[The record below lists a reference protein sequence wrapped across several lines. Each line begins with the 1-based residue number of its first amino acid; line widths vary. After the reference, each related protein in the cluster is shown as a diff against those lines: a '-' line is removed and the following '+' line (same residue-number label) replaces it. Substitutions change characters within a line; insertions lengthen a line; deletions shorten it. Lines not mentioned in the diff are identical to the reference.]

1 MRIKA
6 FSKMSV
12 SVFRPLCEVR
22 SNEVWQLT
30 FHKIATRSAVRST
43 LKTSTTFCVKKA
55 PMRRVLWYFMP
66 AQKVHNNN
74 DKRRMYI

>member
-1 MRIKA
+1 
-6 FSKMSV
+6 MSV
-12 SVFRPLCEVR
+12 SAFRPLCEVR

-55 PMRRVLWYFMP
+55 SHAQSSLFLSVGTERRYRTTT
-66 AQKVHNNN
+66 KEECIT
-74 DKRRMYI
+74 KC

>member
-1 MRIKA
+1 
-6 FSKMSV
+6 MSV

-55 PMRRVLWYFMP
+55 PMRRALWYFMP

-74 DKRRMYI
+74 DKRRMYIIEG